1 MISLWFQAEPGAKDN
16 NLHGQFCPRAM
27 LTLLPSVTTLE
38 GPAWSR
44 HPTEH
49 HADTL
54 LIRPRQQEMAGL
66 LEALI
71 RHVTHKEWE
80 INPKNTLEYSVGL
93 GKKCVRTYTHHF
105 SFRQSCFN
113 DLKILCAPPV
123 HPAALPTLGNPW
135 FFIVFIILPFSEGT
149 RL

>member
-1 MISLWFQAEPGAKDN
+1 
-16 NLHGQFCPRAM
+16 M

-54 LIRPRQQEMAGL
+54 PIRPRQQEMAGL

-123 HPAALPTLGNPW
+123 HLLAPKPLAT
-135 FFIVFIILPFSEGT
+135 FSFYYYLYT
-149 RL
+149 FAFSRMLYSLNHRLISLT